1 MKRTMIISSLLCLL
15 MVGTHYIKASENPK
29 TEISTHKMDS
39 LNEANIY
46 LALLMNNVKYPEVVI
61 SQIMIETGWLT
72 SRLCK
77 ANNNLLGM
85 MVPSKRETTA
95 INEKGFAKYTSW
107 IDCIMDYKM
116 YQDYILSKN
125 HITTK
130 KQYIAF
136 LHKNYA
142 KSPTYK
148 TRLTQLSKTYEL
160 KNPYNFT
167 TL

>member
-15 MVGTHYIKASENPK
+15 MVGTHYIKASENTK
-29 TEISTHKMDS
+29 TEASTHKMDS
-39 LNEANIY
+39 LNETNIY
-46 LALLMNNVKYPEVVI
+46 MALLMNNVKYPEVVI

-95 INEKGFAKYTSW
+95 INETGFAKYTSW
-107 IDCIMDYKM
+107 FDCIMDYKM
-116 YQDYILSKN
+116 YQDYILSRN
-125 HITTK
+125 HITNK

-160 KNPYNFT
+160 KNPYVFT